1 MKKEISKKKWFKG
14 FAKNEYLSIWY
25 VATLPSK
32 KNHLQFKTHLGLFI
46 WGFMGQNKDIFLEN
60 DVEIQFLEYL
70 IAQNCTLLY
79 PLLILFFWQTSKFLE
94 NSGVFVSGPGVLLVV
109 RSNDKRSP
117 ELSKQCV
124 ENFQLLHL
132 HKKTRSKLTNSVY
145 TYTTLDTNCTQD

>member
-1 MKKEISKKKWFKG
+1 MICG
-14 FAKNEYLSIWY
+14 NAAKQ
-25 VATLPSK
+25 
-32 KNHLQFKTHLGLFI
+32 KNHLQFKTHLDLFI

-94 NSGVFVSGPGVLLVV
+94 NSGVFVSGWSGPGVLLVV
-109 RSNDKRSP
+109 RYNVQTSP

-132 HKKTRSKLTNSVY
+132 HKKTRSKLSIHIHNIRHKLYSKLRNGNRHWNILYHT
-145 TYTTLDTNCTQD
+145 

>member
-1 MKKEISKKKWFKG
+1 MICG
-14 FAKNEYLSIWY
+14 NAAKQ
-25 VATLPSK
+25 
-32 KNHLQFKTHLGLFI
+32 KNHLQFKTHLDLFI

-94 NSGVFVSGPGVLLVV
+94 NSGVFVAGPGVLLVV

-145 TYTTLDTNCTQD
+145 S